1 MSLRRGVPGPSP
13 SCLVKSS
20 QHRQESRRTVASIT
34 KALAPQ
40 ILMFLNVNILKFLL
54 LCLLSP
60 WQRQEPGSSYSNP
73 TLK

>member
-1 MSLRRGVPGPSP
+1 MSLRTGVQGPSP

-20 QHRQESRRTVASIT
+20 QQCQESRRTVASIT
-34 KALAPQ
+34 KALEPQ

-54 LCLLSP
+54 LSQLSP
-60 WQRQEPGSSYSNP
+60 WQRQEPGSSYLNP